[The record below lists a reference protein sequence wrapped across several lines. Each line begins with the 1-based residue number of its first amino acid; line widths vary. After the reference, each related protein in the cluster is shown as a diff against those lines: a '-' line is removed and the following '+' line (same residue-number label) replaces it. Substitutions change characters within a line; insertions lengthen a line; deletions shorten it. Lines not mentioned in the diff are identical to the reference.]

1 MAIKAFRQ
9 PPPSGRMTVMRAL
22 GDLAPRG
29 GALGGGAADI
39 SKPLPVFRLGLDDLT
54 EPDALDR
61 AEFVAWRYLIE
72 GGGAGPGMADVGE
85 APGGDAVFG
94 SLARNEQAD
103 FLLQATHLAQ
113 SVADGTSQDC
123 DVRLLQ
129 VPSLYATA
137 LWLTTEPPAFI
148 PILDVEHP
156 IRSVAQ
162 VKVEP
167 EFLSRLIARAHDRQ
181 GPRHSPSSSMS
192 GP

>member
-9 PPPSGRMTVMRAL
+9 PPPSGRMTVVQAL

-29 GALGGGAADI
+29 GALGGGAIDI
-39 SKPLPVFRLGLDDLT
+39 SRPLPVFRLGLDDLT

-72 GGGAGPGMADVGE
+72 GGGLGAGMADVGE

-103 FLLQATHLAQ
+103 FLLEATHLAQ
-113 SVADGTSQDC
+113 AVADRSAQDC

-137 LWLTTEPPAFI
+137 LWLTTDPPVFI
-148 PILDVEHP
+148 PILDVDHP
-156 IRSVAQ
+156 IRSAAQ

-167 EFLSRLIARAHDRQ
+167 HFLPRLVARAHDRR
-181 GPRHSPSSSMS
+181 GPRQSPSSPMS

>member
-9 PPPSGRMTVMRAL
+9 PPPSGLMTVVRAL

-29 GALGGGAADI
+29 RALGGSAIDI
-39 SKPLPVFRLGLDDLT
+39 SRPLPVFRLGIDDLT

-72 GGGAGPGMADVGE
+72 GGGGGAGMADVGE

-113 SVADGTSQDC
+113 SVADRTSQDC

-137 LWLTTEPPAFI
+137 LWLTTDPPVFI

-156 IRSVAQ
+156 VRSVAQ
-162 VKVEP
+162 VRVEP
-167 EFLSRLIARAHDRQ
+167 EFLPRLVARAHDRR
-181 GPRHSPSSSMS
+181 PRHSPSSSMS

>member
-9 PPPSGRMTVMRAL
+9 PPPSGRMTVVRAL
-22 GDLAPRG
+22 GDLVPRNV
-29 GALGGGAADI
+29 ALGGGAVDI
-39 SKPLPVFRLGLDDLT
+39 SRPLPVFRLGLDDLT

-72 GGGAGPGMADVGE
+72 GAGLGAGMADVGE
-85 APGGDAVFG
+85 APGGDTVFG

-103 FLLQATHLAQ
+103 FLLEATHLAQ

-137 LWLTTEPPAFI
+137 LWLTTEPPVFI
-148 PILDVEHP
+148 PILDVDHP
-156 IRSVAQ
+156 IRDVAQ

-167 EFLSRLIARAHDRQ
+167 DFLPRLVARAHDRR
-181 GPRHSPSSSMS
+181 GPTHNSSSSMS